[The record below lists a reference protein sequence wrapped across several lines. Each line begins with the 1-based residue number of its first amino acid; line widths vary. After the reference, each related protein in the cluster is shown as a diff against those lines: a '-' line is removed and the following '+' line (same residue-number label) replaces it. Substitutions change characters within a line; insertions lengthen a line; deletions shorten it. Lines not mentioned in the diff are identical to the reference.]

1 MLFSESGKGYSVTF
15 PVFGSRHPI
24 TSMKYDEPID
34 TKTIRARLRTRQLV
48 FLPNFGLG
56 IKPGDSL
63 LVARVVLC
71 CECSMSRTSY
81 RARVFE
87 IHRCVRCGRPQRID
101 ILAEVEEAAPP
112 SGKCKQDE
120 AASPSVAATHS

>member
-1 MLFSESGKGYSVTF
+1 MSTKDYDSYRYQDHT
-15 PVFGSRHPI
+15 GSAADQAVGIP
-24 TSMKYDEPID
+24 
-34 TKTIRARLRTRQLV
+34 A
-48 FLPNFGLG
+48 NFGFG
-56 IKPGDSL
+56 IKPGDPL

-87 IHRCVRCGRPQRID
+87 FRFIDACVAVGHNGSIFRQK
-101 ILAEVEEAAPP
+101 VEEAAPP

-120 AASPSVAATHS
+120 AASPNAAATHS